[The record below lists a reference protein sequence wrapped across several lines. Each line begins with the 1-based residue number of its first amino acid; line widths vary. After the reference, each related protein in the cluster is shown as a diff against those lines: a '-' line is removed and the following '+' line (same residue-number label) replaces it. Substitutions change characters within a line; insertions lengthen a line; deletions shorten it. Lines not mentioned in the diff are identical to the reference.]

1 MPRQCRV
8 ALCQIKRG
16 GENSLTIR
24 VARVCLVTVLI
35 LAGCAEKSE
44 IHVSSDSIVEVGDVS
59 ITVDQIS
66 SYVSNLPQHLREND
80 EDLEA
85 YRSYAQGLVDREIM
99 LLEAEKRNTDKSP
112 GLKHVLDRET
122 NKRLTKKISVLLV
135 DSQLHV
141 KESELLDA
149 YEKFDLGWEVWPA
162 HILSETQEDA
172 WKVINELRKGTSFSE
187 VAKQY
192 SRADDAIKG
201 GNLGSFFGQ
210 GDVVPALREAT
221 FFLDEGEFSEPIR
234 TKDGWE
240 IVKIIKKRR
249 KDYAT
254 LRGYITERM
263 LKKKWA
269 ERRKIVVDSLSG
281 RRSLSIKRNKVHN
294 VLNGIF
300 RRGLTLENA
309 NEEFVSYEGGRILVR
324 DAVQG
329 IRDLKKGALPP
340 DSTAVFDE
348 IERWI
353 LPDSLFALEARD
365 QGLDNDPDIVAFRAQ
380 RQVALVINQLRM
392 EQISGKVT
400 IPDERVI
407 DYYEEYFDTYKK
419 LPGVINMTEVLT
431 ETKEEAEQ
439 ILQLAREGESMEEL
453 AIRYSVRLDME
464 KLGGHA
470 FTDSGRV
477 EIASLFQS
485 PYRTFFG
492 DSNDKDVGIVQGPLE
507 VQDRFS
513 VFRLDKPFEKEAIP
527 FKQVRRPIRVK
538 LREQEETKIF
548 NTFLDSLRLK
558 YQSQIKWNED
568 ALVRHFDER

>member
-24 VARVCLVTVLI
+24 VARVCLVTALI
-35 LAGCAEKSE
+35 LAGCSEKSE
-44 IHVSSDSIVEVGDVS
+44 IHVSSNSVVEVGDVS

-66 SYVSNLPQHLREND
+66 SYVSNLPQHLREKD

-99 LLEAEKRNTDKSP
+99 LLEAEKRNIDKLP
-112 GLKHVLDRET
+112 ELKYVLDRET
-122 NKRLTKKISVLLV
+122 NKRLTKKISGLLV

-269 ERRKIVVDSLSG
+269 ERRKIVVDSLSD

-309 NEEFVSYEGGRILVR
+309 NEEFVSYEGGRILVG
-324 DAVQG
+324 DAVRG

-353 LPDSLFALEARD
+353 LPDSLFVLEARD
-365 QGLDNDPDIVAFRAQ
+365 QGLNTDPDIVAFRAQ

-439 ILQLAREGESMEEL
+439 ILQLARDGESMEEL
-453 AIRYSVRLDME
+453 AIRYSVRPDME

-492 DSNDKDVGIVQGPLE
+492 DSNDKDAGIVQGPLE

-548 NTFLDSLRLK
+548 NTFLDSLRSK
-558 YQSQIKWNED
+558 YQSQVKWNED

>member
-1 MPRQCRV
+1 MV
-8 ALCQIKRG
+8 
-16 GENSLTIR
+16 
-24 VARVCLVTVLI
+24 
-35 LAGCAEKSE
+35 
-44 IHVSSDSIVEVGDVS
+44 
-59 ITVDQIS
+59 
-66 SYVSNLPQHLREND
+66 
-80 EDLEA
+80 
-85 YRSYAQGLVDREIM
+85 
-99 LLEAEKRNTDKSP
+99 LEAEKRNIDKLP
-112 GLKHVLDRET
+112 ELKYVLDRET
-122 NKRLTKKISVLLV
+122 NKRLINKISGLLV
-135 DSQLHV
+135 DGQLHV

-162 HILSETQEDA
+162 HILSETEEDA
-172 WKVINELRKGTSFSE
+172 WKVIDELHKGTSFSE

-192 SRADDAIKG
+192 SKADDAIKG

-221 FFLDEGEFSEPIR
+221 FFLDEGEFSEPIL

-240 IVKIIKKRR
+240 IVKILKKRR

-269 ERRKIVVDSLSG
+269 ERRRIVVDSLSE
-281 RRSLSIKRNKVHN
+281 RRGLSIKRNKVHN
-294 VLNGIF
+294 VLRGIF
-300 RRGLTLENA
+300 RKGLTLENA
-309 NEEFVSYEGGRILVR
+309 NEEFVSYQGGRILVG

-340 DSTAVFDE
+340 DSTAVFGE

-353 LPDSLFALEARD
+353 LPDSLFVLEARD
-365 QGLDNDPDIVAFRAQ
+365 QGLDNDPNIVAFRAQ

-392 EQISGKVT
+392 EQISGKVI
-400 IPDERVI
+400 IPDERVTA
-407 DYYEEYFDTYKK
+407 YYEEYLDTYKK
-419 LPGVINMTEVLT
+419 LPGVINMTEVLV

-439 ILQLAREGESMEEL
+439 VLQLARDGESMEKL
-453 AIRYSVRLDME
+453 ATRHSVRPGME

-492 DSNDKDVGIVQGPLE
+492 DSNDKDVGVVQGPLE

-513 VFRLDKPFEKEAIP
+513 VFRLDIPFEKEAIP
-527 FKQVRRPIRVK
+527 FKQVKRPIRVK

-548 NTFLDSLRLK
+548 NTFLDSLRSE
-558 YQSQIKWNED
+558 YQSQVEWNED
-568 ALVRHFDER
+568 ALARHFDKR

>member
-1 MPRQCRV
+1 M
-8 ALCQIKRG
+8 
-16 GENSLTIR
+16 TIR
-24 VARVCLVTVLI
+24 IARVCLVAALTLS
-35 LAGCAEKSE
+35 GCAEKSE
-44 IHVSSDSIVEVGDVS
+44 VYVNSNSIVKVGDVS

-66 SYVSNLPQHLREND
+66 SYVSNLPQHLREDN

-85 YRSYAQGLVDREIM
+85 YRSYTQGLVDREIM
-99 LLEAEKRNTDKSP
+99 LLEAEKKNIDKLP
-112 GLKHVLDRET
+112 ELKYVLDRET
-122 NKRLTKKISVLLV
+122 NKRLANKISGILV
-135 DSQLHV
+135 DSKLYV
-141 KESELLDA
+141 KESELLEA
-149 YEKFDLGWEVWPA
+149 YEEFDLGWEVWPA
-162 HILSETQEDA
+162 HILSETEEDA
-172 WKVINELRKGTSFSE
+172 RKVIDELHKGTSFSE

-240 IVKIIKKRR
+240 IVKVLKKRR

-269 ERRKIVVDSLSG
+269 ERRKVVVDSLSDK
-281 RRSLSIKRNKVHN
+281 RSLSVKRNKVYN

-309 NEEFVSYEGGRILVR
+309 NDEFVIYQGGRILVG
-324 DAVQG
+324 DAVRG

-340 DSTAVFDE
+340 DSTAVFGE

-353 LPDSLFALEARD
+353 LPDSLFVLEARD

-380 RQVALVINQLRM
+380 RQVALVINQLRI

-400 IPDERVI
+400 IPDERVAA
-407 DYYEEYFDTYKK
+407 YYEEYFDTYKK
-419 LPGVINMTEVLT
+419 LPGVIKMTEVLV
-431 ETKEEAEQ
+431 ESKEEAKK
-439 ILQLAREGESMEEL
+439 ILQLARQGESMEKL
-453 AIRYSVRLDME
+453 AIRHSVRPDME
-464 KLGGHA
+464 KLGGHT

-548 NTFLDSLRLK
+548 NTFLDDLRLK
-558 YQSQIKWNED
+558 YQSQVEWNED
-568 ALVRHFDER
+568 ALVRHFDKR

>member
-24 VARVCLVTVLI
+24 VARVCLVTALI
-35 LAGCAEKSE
+35 LAGCSEKSE
-44 IHVSSDSIVEVGDVS
+44 IHVSSNSVVEVGDVS

-66 SYVSNLPQHLREND
+66 SYVSNLPQHLREKD

-99 LLEAEKRNTDKSP
+99 LLEAEKRNIDKLP
-112 GLKHVLDRET
+112 ELKYVLDRET
-122 NKRLTKKISVLLV
+122 NKRLTKKISGLLV

-269 ERRKIVVDSLSG
+269 ERRKIVVDSLSD

-309 NEEFVSYEGGRILVR
+309 NEEFVSYEGGRILVG
-324 DAVQG
+324 DAVRG

-353 LPDSLFALEARD
+353 LPDSLFVLEARD
-365 QGLDNDPDIVAFRAQ
+365 KGLNTDPDIVAFRAQ

-453 AIRYSVRLDME
+453 AIRYSVRPDME

-492 DSNDKDVGIVQGPLE
+492 DSNDKDAGIVQGPLE

-548 NTFLDSLRLK
+548 NTFLDSLRSK
-558 YQSQIKWNED
+558 YQSQVKWNED

>member
-1 MPRQCRV
+1 M
-8 ALCQIKRG
+8 
-16 GENSLTIR
+16 
-24 VARVCLVTVLI
+24 CLVTVLI

-44 IHVSSDSIVEVGDVS
+44 IHVSSNSIVEIGDVS

-66 SYVSNLPQHLREND
+66 TYVSNLPQHLREKD

-99 LLEAEKRNTDKSP
+99 LLEAEKRNIDKLP

-122 NKRLTKKISVLLV
+122 NKRLTKKISGLLV

-269 ERRKIVVDSLSG
+269 ERRKIVVDSLSD

-309 NEEFVSYEGGRILVR
+309 NEEFVSYEGGRILVG

-353 LPDSLFALEARD
+353 LPDSLFVLEARD
-365 QGLDNDPDIVAFRAQ
+365 QGLDTDPDIVAFRAQ

-439 ILQLAREGESMEEL
+439 ILQLARDGESMEEL
-453 AIRYSVRLDME
+453 AIRYSVRPNME

-492 DSNDKDVGIVQGPLE
+492 DSNDKDAGIVQGPLE

-538 LREQEETKIF
+538 LREQEEANIF

-568 ALVRHFDER
+568 ALARHFDER

>member
-1 MPRQCRV
+1 M
-8 ALCQIKRG
+8 
-16 GENSLTIR
+16 
-24 VARVCLVTVLI
+24 
-35 LAGCAEKSE
+35 
-44 IHVSSDSIVEVGDVS
+44 
-59 ITVDQIS
+59 
-66 SYVSNLPQHLREND
+66 
-80 EDLEA
+80 
-85 YRSYAQGLVDREIM
+85 
-99 LLEAEKRNTDKSP
+99 
-112 GLKHVLDRET
+112 
-122 NKRLTKKISVLLV
+122 
-135 DSQLHV
+135 
-141 KESELLDA
+141 
-149 YEKFDLGWEVWPA
+149 
-162 HILSETQEDA
+162 SETQEDA

-269 ERRKIVVDSLSG
+269 ERRKIVVDSLSD

-309 NEEFVSYEGGRILVR
+309 NEEFVSYEGGRILVG
-324 DAVQG
+324 DAVLG

-353 LPDSLFALEARD
+353 LPDSLFVLEARD
-365 QGLDNDPDIVAFRAQ
+365 QGVNTDPDIVAFRAQ
-380 RQVALVINQLRM
+380 RQVALVINQLRL

-407 DYYEEYFDTYKK
+407 DYYEEYFDT
-419 LPGVINMTEVLT
+419 
-431 ETKEEAEQ
+431 
-439 ILQLAREGESMEEL
+439 
-453 AIRYSVRLDME
+453 
-464 KLGGHA
+464 
-470 FTDSGRV
+470 
-477 EIASLFQS
+477 
-485 PYRTFFG
+485 
-492 DSNDKDVGIVQGPLE
+492 
-507 VQDRFS
+507 
-513 VFRLDKPFEKEAIP
+513 
-527 FKQVRRPIRVK
+527 
-538 LREQEETKIF
+538 
-548 NTFLDSLRLK
+548 
-558 YQSQIKWNED
+558 
-568 ALVRHFDER
+568 

>member
-24 VARVCLVTVLI
+24 VARVCLVTALI

-44 IHVSSDSIVEVGDVS
+44 IHVSSNSIVEVGDVS

-66 SYVSNLPQHLREND
+66 SYVSNLPQHLREKD

-99 LLEAEKRNTDKSP
+99 LLEAEKRNIDKLP
-112 GLKHVLDRET
+112 ELKHVLDRET
-122 NKRLTKKISVLLV
+122 NKRLTKKISGLLV

-249 KDYAT
+249 KDYVT

-269 ERRKIVVDSLSG
+269 ERRKIVVDSLSD

-309 NEEFVSYEGGRILVR
+309 NEEFVSYEGGRILVG
-324 DAVQG
+324 DAVLG

-353 LPDSLFALEARD
+353 LPDSLFVLEARD
-365 QGLDNDPDIVAFRAQ
+365 QGLNTDPDIVAFRAQ

-439 ILQLAREGESMEEL
+439 ILQLARDGESMEEL
-453 AIRYSVRLDME
+453 AIRYSVRPNME

-492 DSNDKDVGIVQGPLE
+492 DSNDKDAGIVQGPLE

-548 NTFLDSLRLK
+548 NTFLDSLRSK
-558 YQSQIKWNED
+558 YQSQVKWNED

>member
-1 MPRQCRV
+1 M
-8 ALCQIKRG
+8 
-16 GENSLTIR
+16 TIR
-24 VARVCLVTVLI
+24 IARVCLVAALTLS
-35 LAGCAEKSE
+35 GCAEKSE
-44 IHVSSDSIVEVGDVS
+44 VYVHSNGIVKVGDVS

-66 SYVSNLPQHLREND
+66 SYVSNLPQHLREDN

-85 YRSYAQGLVDREIM
+85 YRSYTQGLVDREIM
-99 LLEAEKRNTDKSP
+99 LLEAEKKNIDKLP
-112 GLKHVLDRET
+112 ELKYVLDRET
-122 NKRLTKKISVLLV
+122 NKRLANKISGILV
-135 DSQLHV
+135 DSKLYV
-141 KESELLDA
+141 KESELLEA
-149 YEKFDLGWEVWPA
+149 YEEFDLGWEVWPA
-162 HILSETQEDA
+162 HILSETEEDA
-172 WKVINELRKGTSFSE
+172 RKVIDELHKGTSFSE

-240 IVKIIKKRR
+240 IVKVLKKRR

-269 ERRKIVVDSLSG
+269 ERRKVVVDSLSDK
-281 RRSLSIKRNKVHN
+281 RSLSVKRNKVYN

-309 NEEFVSYEGGRILVR
+309 NDEFVIYQGGRILVG
-324 DAVQG
+324 DAVRG

-340 DSTAVFDE
+340 DSTAVFGE

-353 LPDSLFALEARD
+353 LPDSLFVLEARD

-380 RQVALVINQLRM
+380 RQVALVINQLRI

-400 IPDERVI
+400 IPDERVAA
-407 DYYEEYFDTYKK
+407 YYEEYFDTYKK
-419 LPGVINMTEVLT
+419 LPGVIKMTEVLV
-431 ETKEEAEQ
+431 ESKEEAKK
-439 ILQLAREGESMEEL
+439 ILQLARQGESMEKL
-453 AIRYSVRLDME
+453 AIRHSVRPDME
-464 KLGGHA
+464 KLGGHT

-527 FKQVRRPIRVK
+527 FKQVRRPISVK

-548 NTFLDSLRLK
+548 NTFLDDLRLK
-558 YQSQIKWNED
+558 YQSQVEWNED
-568 ALVRHFDER
+568 ALVRHFDKR

>member
-24 VARVCLVTVLI
+24 VARVCLVTALI
-35 LAGCAEKSE
+35 LAGCSEKSE
-44 IHVSSDSIVEVGDVS
+44 IHVSSNSVVEVGDVS

-66 SYVSNLPQHLREND
+66 SYVSNLPQHLREKD

-99 LLEAEKRNTDKSP
+99 LLEAEKRNIDKLP
-112 GLKHVLDRET
+112 ELKYVLDRET
-122 NKRLTKKISVLLV
+122 NKRLTKKISGLLV

-269 ERRKIVVDSLSG
+269 ERRKIVVDSLSD

-309 NEEFVSYEGGRILVR
+309 NEEFVSYEGGRILVG
-324 DAVQG
+324 DAVRG

-353 LPDSLFALEARD
+353 LPDSLFILEARD
-365 QGLDNDPDIVAFRAQ
+365 QGLNTDPDIVAFRAQ

-439 ILQLAREGESMEEL
+439 ILQLARDGESMEEL
-453 AIRYSVRLDME
+453 AIRYSVRPDME

-492 DSNDKDVGIVQGPLE
+492 DSNDKDAGIVQGPLE

-548 NTFLDSLRLK
+548 NTFLDSLRSK
-558 YQSQIKWNED
+558 YQSQVKWNED

>member
-1 MPRQCRV
+1 M
-8 ALCQIKRG
+8 
-16 GENSLTIR
+16 TIR
-24 VARVCLVTVLI
+24 FACVCLVTVLI
-35 LAGCAEKSE
+35 IAGCAEKSE
-44 IHVSSDSIVEVGDVS
+44 IHVYSNSIVEVGDVS

-66 SYVSNLPQHLREND
+66 SYASNLPQHLREKED
-80 EDLEA
+80 DLEA

-99 LLEAEKRNTDKSP
+99 VLEAEKRNIDKLP
-112 GLKHVLDRET
+112 ELKYVLDRET
-122 NKRLTKKISVLLV
+122 NKRLTKKISGLLV
-135 DSQLHV
+135 DGQLHV

-162 HILSETQEDA
+162 HILSETEEDA
-172 WKVINELRKGTSFSE
+172 WKVIDELHKGTSFSE

-240 IVKIIKKRR
+240 IVKILKKRR

-269 ERRKIVVDSLSG
+269 ERRKIVVDSLSE
-281 RRSLSIKRNKVHN
+281 RRSLSIKHNKVHN
-294 VLNGIF
+294 VLRGIF
-300 RRGLTLENA
+300 RKGLTLENA
-309 NEEFVSYEGGRILVR
+309 NEEFISYQGGRILVG

-329 IRDLKKGALPP
+329 IRELKKGALPP
-340 DSTAVFDE
+340 DSTTIFGE

-353 LPDSLFALEARD
+353 LPDSLFVLEARD
-365 QGLDNDPDIVAFRAQ
+365 QGLDNDPNIVAFRAQ

-400 IPDERVI
+400 IPNERVTA
-407 DYYEEYFDTYKK
+407 YYEEYFNTYKK
-419 LPGVINMTEVLT
+419 LPGVINMTEVLV

-439 ILQLAREGESMEEL
+439 VLQLVREGESMEKL
-453 AIRYSVRLDME
+453 AIRRSVRPDME

-492 DSNDKDVGIVQGPLE
+492 DSNDKDVGVVQGPLE

-513 VFRLDKPFEKEAIP
+513 VFRLDIPFEKEAIP
-527 FKQVRRPIRVK
+527 FKQVKRPIRVK

-548 NTFLDSLRLK
+548 NTFLDSLRSE
-558 YQSQIKWNED
+558 YQSQVEWNED
-568 ALVRHFDER
+568 ALARHFDKR